1 MTTTATEKPIVKA
14 SLRALLEGSIDY
26 AGLFPPAALSLEQ
39 AARNYAEYCQSPDA
53 WLLGRF
59 CCPADRLEEL
69 CALEVPGIDR
79 LRVTML
85 AGKTATSDSFLHGLE
100 LDLAHARGQRLQP
113 EGFEARVPDD
123 VQSDPGTAPLT
134 RLLHATVA
142 GALAADLPV
151 ASVFLEVSLCDAELG
166 GDGCRQ
172 VLKQTVAALA
182 DYNAGAASGECP
194 AGLKLRTGGARAP
207 AFPSAARLAAALC
220 ACRDAGLFWKATA
233 GLHHPLPQTCADLG
247 VQMHGFVNLHVAAVL
262 ASVHQLNAQRIEEL
276 LTDATAEN
284 FEFTEDGLR
293 WRELRATTDQVSA
306 ARAHSLVS
314 FGSCDFEGPCH
325 ELRALGW
332 LK

>member
-1 MTTTATEKPIVKA
+1 MTTTTENPVIKA

-26 AGLFPPAALSLEQ
+26 AGVFPPASLTLEQ
-39 AARNYAEYCQSPDA
+39 AAHNYAEYRQSPDR

-59 CCPADRLEEL
+59 CCPAARLEEL
-69 CALEVPGIDR
+69 SALEVPGLDR

-85 AGKTATSDSFLHGLE
+85 AGNTATSDSFLHELE
-100 LDLAHARGQRLQP
+100 LELSHARGLRLQP
-113 EGFEARVPDD
+113 EGLEARVPDD
-123 VQSDPGTAPLT
+123 VQHDPGTAPLT

-151 ASVFLEVSLCDAELG
+151 ASVFIEVSLCDADLG
-166 GDGCRQ
+166 SEGCRQ

-182 DYNAGAASGECP
+182 DYNAGASSGECP
-194 AGLKLRTGGARAP
+194 AGLKLRTGGTDAA

-233 GLHHPLPQTCADLG
+233 GLHHPMPQTSADLDA
-247 VQMHGFVNLHVAAVL
+247 QMHGFVNLHVAAVL
-262 ASVHQLNAQRIEEL
+262 AAVHHLDAQRVEEL
-276 LTDATAEN
+276 LTEDKAEN
-284 FEFTEDGLR
+284 FEFAEDGLR
-293 WRELRATTDQVSA
+293 WRELRASTDQIAA
-306 ARAHSLVS
+306 ARAKSLVS

-325 ELRALGW
+325 ELRDLGW